1 MINDYVLQNIRLV
14 NHYDSVLERSAY
26 LPNTEDD
33 NSQRNNQ
40 RNNGNRRNNRVAANT
55 EHGEPLKDSS
65 YQPTSRLQKTYYS
78 L

>member
-33 NSQRNNQ
+33 NSQRKNQ
-40 RNNGNRRNNRVAANT
+40 RNNRVGANI
-55 EHGEPLKDSS
+55 EPGEPLKDSS